1 MAATSHDGVVTIVA
15 MFSCSVLENRIDAL
29 FSVGTIKNATVS
41 AQGGTG
47 CFR

>member
-1 MAATSHDGVVTIVA
+1 MAATSHDGVVTIVVL
-15 MFSCSVLENRIDAL
+15 FSCSVLENRIDAL